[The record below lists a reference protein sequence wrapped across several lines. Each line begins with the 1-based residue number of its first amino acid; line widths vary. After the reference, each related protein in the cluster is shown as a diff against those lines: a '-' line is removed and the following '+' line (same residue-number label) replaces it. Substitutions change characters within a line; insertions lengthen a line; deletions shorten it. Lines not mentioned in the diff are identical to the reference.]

1 MADGYLIGAEYLFK
15 SNAQREL
22 GAIAKYSAQ
31 AAEAI
36 EALEKS
42 TAGASE
48 ALAAFSRVGSQVRT
62 VLESILPMADRI
74 AVAFEAIGA
83 NLGAM
88 STGAER
94 AAGKYD
100 ASVESMGASTTA
112 FAAEAD
118 TAFTGVIARLE
129 GVTAAARTASV
140 SLRTVNRTGAA
151 SAAGAGAAATAGG
164 GAAMRFAG
172 SAAGVGGLAALA
184 TLAIGTKQRAN
195 LQDSMIQ
202 TGLAMGEGKVLPDG
216 YVQKNLL
223 PIAMR
228 MSMNT
233 AQSVTDSMNLLRTM
247 ATSGLNNPRDM
258 AQLAMPIAQFADT
271 QFLGKNHVPFEQS
284 AAQMAALSH
293 MLNLRTAAQLAPFM
307 NTEYKISND
316 MPDSLKTM
324 QTQIKYFGSSF
335 VQAGVAPEEVLKLAA
350 RADRLGYGSGKS
362 GTGLNMILRN
372 LRSPSSDKMYAA
384 QQGLGLLDAH
394 GNSRVIDQAG
404 HFDPEAL
411 FAALNQTRHQFGK
424 GRGRE
429 YGQLLS
435 GAFSTNASLIAGAFS
450 SDTGIAQGK
459 AVTATLARI
468 PDLQTAQV
476 RLMSSLNHQS
486 QLLATN
492 FATLSAILAGP
503 LIAPLTHF
511 VSMLSSA
518 TGGAATFLSTHPR
531 ESAVATGA
539 LTVGAGLGVVKL
551 AQVLGGL
558 RIFAHI
564 AEHEAR
570 HSVGVGA
577 SVGIRR
583 AGEHGAVRANL
594 FEVVEHSLGK
604 LGGPLGRFG
613 GMIGDLAAKWLP
625 RVTIG
630 ILGLETGIPEVLA
643 ALEAFREAFKLL
655 FGGGGLDM
663 VKQVRIWWEKNK
675 AGIGYTIGYAFG
687 TIGQWLSAAIKG
699 LMSAAGTALAYAQSH
714 WKDLL
719 FDNSK
724 FSSGLD
730 AQLAA
735 AMKANSG
742 NSFLD
747 YARAGAMAAGRGGP
761 YDPSAM
767 SYDPRN
773 ARNRG
778 AATPLQTIPVAGSS
792 RGPTTVN
799 LNLPKGTPQQHAEQT
814 IDILNR
820 FWNGSSNAAASG
832 SGSNR
837 GSATGPRLGS
847 SLLVPAH

>member
-350 RADRLGYGSGKS
+350 RADRLGYGRGKS

-429 YGQLLS
+429 YGQLHERFANRGRVLERHRDCAGQGRDGDARPYS
-435 GAFSTNASLIAGAFS
+435 RSPDGSSAADVVVKPSVAAPGNELRNALGNPRRAADRAAYAFRLDAIERDWRGGNVSLDAP
-450 SDTGIAQGK
+450 
-459 AVTATLARI
+459 ARI
-468 PDLQTAQV
+468 GRRDRRADS
-476 RLMSSLNHQS
+476 RGRSWC
-486 QLLATN
+486 
-492 FATLSAILAGP
+492 
-503 LIAPLTHF
+503 
-511 VSMLSSA
+511 
-518 TGGAATFLSTHPR
+518 R
-531 ESAVATGA
+531 EARP
-539 LTVGAGLGVVKL
+539 GAGRP
-551 AQVLGGL
+551 ADL
-558 RIFAHI
+558 RTYC
-564 AEHEAR
+564 
-570 HSVGVGA
+570 
-577 SVGIRR
+577 R
-583 AGEHGAVRANL
+583 A
-594 FEVVEHSLGK
+594 
-604 LGGPLGRFG
+604 
-613 GMIGDLAAKWLP
+613 
-625 RVTIG
+625 
-630 ILGLETGIPEVLA
+630 
-643 ALEAFREAFKLL
+643 
-655 FGGGGLDM
+655 
-663 VKQVRIWWEKNK
+663 
-675 AGIGYTIGYAFG
+675 
-687 TIGQWLSAAIKG
+687 
-699 LMSAAGTALAYAQSH
+699 
-714 WKDLL
+714 
-719 FDNSK
+719 
-724 FSSGLD
+724 
-730 AQLAA
+730 
-735 AMKANSG
+735 
-742 NSFLD
+742 
-747 YARAGAMAAGRGGP
+747 
-761 YDPSAM
+761 
-767 SYDPRN
+767 
-773 ARNRG
+773 
-778 AATPLQTIPVAGSS
+778 
-792 RGPTTVN
+792 
-799 LNLPKGTPQQHAEQT
+799 
-814 IDILNR
+814 
-820 FWNGSSNAAASG
+820 
-832 SGSNR
+832 
-837 GSATGPRLGS
+837 
-847 SLLVPAH
+847 